1 MVKKQTHKEI
11 EQRRKKALEKVEGRL
26 HYLLS
31 TSPAVTYTC
40 KPAGDY
46 TATFISE
53 NVTDQLGYEPDEFVE
68 DPKFWVNHIH
78 PRDRRRVINDLPGV
92 FEHGHYVHEYR
103 FKHKDG
109 KYRWMR
115 DELRLVRDAKGNPT
129 EIVGY
134 WIDINE
140 RKQAE
145 EQHRDSEA
153 KCHQLFA
160 TVKDAIMVFDAK
172 TKQFVDV
179 NDAALRL
186 YGYSREEFLEI
197 KHSDIT
203 AEPRKSNAS
212 IKQVLAG
219 KLDRILV
226 RYHKKKDGTIFPVE
240 ISTSYITLKDRN
252 LLCGVIR
259 DITDRMR
266 MEETLKS
273 RQDALKSKAKELS
286 AVNKALRV
294 LMKQRNED
302 RKELEEKILSN
313 VKKVVLPYIDKLK
326 KSGLDTKSMS
336 YLRILEANLNN
347 IVSPF
352 VHKLFSKYSALTPKE
367 IQVAQLIRE
376 GKNTREMAELLSS
389 SKRTIESHR
398 QSIRNKL
405 GIKDTKANLRT
416 YLFSM

>member
-1 MVKKQTHKEI
+1 
-11 EQRRKKALEKVEGRL
+11 
-26 HYLLS
+26 
-31 TSPAVTYTC
+31 
-40 KPAGDY
+40 
-46 TATFISE
+46 
-53 NVTDQLGYEPDEFVE
+53 
-68 DPKFWVNHIH
+68 
-78 PRDRRRVINDLPGV
+78 
-92 FEHGHYVHEYR
+92 
-103 FKHKDG
+103 
-109 KYRWMR
+109 MR
-115 DELRLVRDAKGNPT
+115 DELRLVRDSKGNPT

-134 WIDINE
+134 WIDITE

-145 EQHRDSEA
+145 EQLRDSEA

-160 TVKDAIMVFDAK
+160 TVKDTIMVFDAK

-219 KLDRILV
+219 KLDRIPV

-240 ISTSYITLKDRN
+240 ISTSYITLKDRK

-259 DITDRMR
+259 DITDRMQ

-286 AVNKALRV
+286 EVNKALRV

-302 RKELEEKILSN
+302 RKEVEEKILSN

-326 KSGLDTKSMS
+326 KSGLDTKSMT
-336 YLRILEANLNN
+336 YLRILESNLND

-352 VHKLFSKYSALTPKE
+352 VHQLFSKYSALTPKE

-376 GKNTREMAELLSS
+376 GRNSREIAELLNSS
-389 SKRTIESHR
+389 RRTIESHR

-405 GIKDTKANLRT
+405 GIKDTKENLRS